1 MKIKKKYGICFCIIG
16 LSGSGK
22 SGIGKLIKKE
32 IEKKYGKTI
41 LIHGDEIRNIY
52 NLKGYNKDYRL
63 KLGKSNSNLCRLVTK
78 QGINIIFTTVGLIHK
93 LQKYNRSN
101 LKNYLEIFIK
111 SNIKTLIKK
120 KKKKF
125 YREKTDFV
133 WGIDLKPEFTKNP
146 NIILNNNFKNSLKDM
161 SLNLLKKINLEI
173 NF

>member
-133 WGIDLKPEFTKNP
+133 WGIDLKPEFPKNP